1 MRRLLAGV
9 AVVFVLG
16 AAACSRTNSKASV
29 EAAIQQHLNRNPHLM
44 LNSFSTHYQR
54 VTLTGD
60 EASALVKFQS
70 KSNPALSVAVNYT
83 LKKINGQWQV
93 ISSSSVNGQVSN
105 PANPHAG
112 VSMDQMPP
120 PSSAPAEGA
129 SPHGSPAP
137 VPSH

>member
-1 MRRLLAGV
+1 MRRLLAGA
-9 AVVFVLG
+9 AVVLILG
-16 AAACSRTNSKASV
+16 AVACSRTNSKASV
-29 EAAIQQHLNRNPHLM
+29 EAAIEQHLNRNPHLM

-60 EASALVKFQS
+60 DAQALVKFQS
-70 KSNPALSVAVNYT
+70 KSNPALSVSVSYT

-112 VSMDQMPP
+112 VSLDQMQPP
-120 PSSAPAEGA
+120 QSAPAESA
-129 SPHGSPAP
+129 PHGTPAP